1 MISSPSISSHA
12 TRADRRDIQRDRIV
26 QIRSRILATLED
38 AGRAMTPAEI
48 ARRTGLGA
56 CAVSLSANHWR
67 RYFAVE
73 LGDDG
78 KRINT
83 IDRHHHLKTG
93 TAS

>member
-1 MISSPSISSHA
+1 MISSPSILGR
-12 TRADRRDIQRDRIV
+12 TERRDIARDRQAQIRDRILCA
-26 QIRSRILATLED
+26 IED
-38 AGRAMTPAEI
+38 AGRPLTPAEI

-73 LGDDG
+73 RGDDG

-83 IDRHHHLKTG
+83 IDRHHHLKALG
-93 TAS
+93 

>member
-1 MISSPSISSHA
+1 MISSPSILGR
-12 TRADRRDIQRDRIV
+12 TERRDIARDRQAQIRDRILCA
-26 QIRSRILATLED
+26 IED
-38 AGRAMTPAEI
+38 AGRPLTPAEV

-56 CAVSLSANHWR
+56 CAVSLYANHWR

-73 LGDDG
+73 RGDDG

-93 TAS
+93 TAP